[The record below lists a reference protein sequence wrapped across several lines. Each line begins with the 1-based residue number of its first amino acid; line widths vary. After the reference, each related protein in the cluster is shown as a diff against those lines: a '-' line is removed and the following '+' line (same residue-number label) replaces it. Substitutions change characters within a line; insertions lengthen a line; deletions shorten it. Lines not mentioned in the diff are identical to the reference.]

1 MQTAKLCRNGSKTMD
16 VVTPAATAASVID
29 KHGALG
35 AVVLFSALLVVA
47 MLALWRDNR
56 RLREQLDKTSQWA
69 FGEVAKNVEISR
81 LVSTHMK
88 AITQHQPWKKE
99 DEKAP

>member
-1 MQTAKLCRNGSKTMD
+1 MD
-16 VVTPAATAASVID
+16 VVTPAASAASIIE
-29 KHGALG
+29 KHGVLG
-35 AVVLFSALLVVA
+35 VVVLFASLLAVAL
-47 MLALWRDNR
+47 LALWRDNR
-56 RLREQLDKTSQWA
+56 RLRDQLDKTSQWA

-88 AITQHQPWKKE
+88 AITQHQSREKE